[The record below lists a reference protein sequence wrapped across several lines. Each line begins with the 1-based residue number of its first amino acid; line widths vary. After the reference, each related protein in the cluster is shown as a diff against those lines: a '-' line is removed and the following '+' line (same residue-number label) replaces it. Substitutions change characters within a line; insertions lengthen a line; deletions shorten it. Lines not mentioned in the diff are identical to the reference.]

1 MATAPRVGETLTLEE
16 FLRLPGIDEGPYLE
30 YVDGRIEAKMS
41 PQKKHGLLEKG
52 LMNHIDAFAEPRG
65 LGVAFPELRCTFAGR
80 SIVADVAFLLDE
92 HIETDDEGEVLD
104 PTPHPP
110 DIHIE
115 VVSPDQPARRCRERI
130 VFSTSNG
137 CALGWLIDPIRKTVE
152 VFRAGQL
159 VGRMHSDGIL
169 DGEPVLAGYRLPVA
183 DLFGWLK
190 VRKPNRRPRDPGS
203 DAEGDLAP

>member
-1 MATAPRVGETLTLEE
+1 MATAPQVGNTMTLEE

-30 YVDGRIEAKMS
+30 YVDGRIQAKVS
-41 PQKKHGLLEKG
+41 PQKQQSLLQKR
-52 LMNHIDAFAEPRG
+52 LMNHLDGFAEPRG
-65 LGVAFPELRCTFAGR
+65 LGEAFPSLRCTFAGR

-92 HIETDDEGEVLD
+92 HIETDDQGKLLD
-104 PTPHPP
+104 PTLYPP

-137 CALGWLIDPIRKTVE
+137 CSLGWLIDPIRERVE
-152 VFRAGQL
+152 IYRAGRI
-159 VGRMHSDGIL
+159 VGGMRSDGVL
-169 DGEPVLAGYRLPVA
+169 NGAPVLPGYRLPVA

-190 VRKPNRRPRDPGS
+190 LRKPNRRPGE
-203 DAEGDLAP
+203 EGDLAS